1 MWKMKSVNGV
11 QGISQIFMKDRQQKV
26 SSDMEIIECLA
37 EDNRCPKCGSKRI
50 IENIQYPMETEF
62 DLRTGKEIFRDYT
75 GKRIYKPSNRLL
87 ALRYLSSQVDAQ
99 CWLYEC
105 SKCGWISE
113 LFTQ

>member
-1 MWKMKSVNGV
+1 M
-11 QGISQIFMKDRQQKV
+11 DR
-26 SSDMEIIECLA
+26 IGCLA

-99 CWLYEC
+99 CWFYVC

>member
-1 MWKMKSVNGV
+1 M
-11 QGISQIFMKDRQQKV
+11 DR
-26 SSDMEIIECLA
+26 IGCLA

-62 DLRTGKEIFRDYT
+62 DLR
-75 GKRIYKPSNRLL
+75 IYKPSNRLL

-99 CWLYEC
+99 CWFYEC